1 MSIPDFDMYM
11 SISMLDFGTYM
22 SMLNEHTGFWY
33 MYMSML
39 MSIPDFR
46 MYMYKHRGKTSAH
59 ASTLPVVV
67 LRT

>member
-46 MYMYKHRGKTSAH
+46 MYMYMPLISLSH
-59 ASTLPVVV
+59 AMRPGLVFWW
-67 LRT
+67 